1 MVPILT
7 RFALV
12 QFALGRFVRLSAFV
26 AIGLWGATAGAAEP
40 PKFAGISGDFSP
52 IDPPEQIS
60 TPNFQDKLGQPV
72 NLDSFKGK
80 VVVLN
85 FWATWCEPCRAEM
98 PSMQKLADKFGP
110 DKLVVLGVNYQEG
123 EPRIRRFLTQNPV
136 QFTILMDREGSATKA
151 WITRVFPT
159 SIIIGPDGRPRH
171 LVVGEYD
178 WASPAID
185 QLVTKLLPTQPK
197 VAANTQNRPFLAAS
211 GAQAQL
217 LSFQVP

>member
-1 MVPILT
+1 MHRPLLPLA
-7 RFALV
+7 RALAARLSGALLLAC
-12 QFALGRFVRLSAFV
+12 FALGAQ
-26 AIGLWGATAGAAEP
+26 AGEIKP
-40 PKFAGISGDFSP
+40 WKGK
-52 IDPPEQIS
+52 
-60 TPNFQDKLGQPV
+60 TPALALPDLEGRETTLAQ
-72 NLDSFKGK
+72 FKGK

-98 PSMQKLADKFGP
+98 PSMQQLADRFGP

-123 EPRIRRFLTQNPV
+123 EPRIRRFLAQNPV
-136 QFTILMDREGSATKA
+136 QFTILMDREGTATKA

-185 QLVTKLLPTQPK
+185 QLVTKLLPAQPK
-197 VAANTQNRPFLAAS
+197 TAANGRNRPFLATS
-211 GAQAQL
+211 GAPAQL

>member
-1 MVPILT
+1 MHPKPFLRLAGVLLLACLAVCARAGEIKPWKGKT
-7 RFALV
+7 PAL
-12 QFALGRFVRLSAFV
+12 ALPDLEGRETTLA
-26 AIGLWGATAGAAEP
+26 
-40 PKFAGISGDFSP
+40 
-52 IDPPEQIS
+52 Q
-60 TPNFQDKLGQPV
+60 
-72 NLDSFKGK
+72 FKGK